1 MLSPVLNTIAAFAFT
16 TFVVCW
22 IGAVVVDRSCGEGGI
37 GRRTLAIILLVAGLA
52 GGWAAV
58 QSWHTG
64 ELRHDQTLEAD
75 YELRR

>member
-16 TFVVCW
+16 AFVVGW
-22 IGAVVVDRSCGEGGI
+22 IGAVVVDRSCGEAGI

-58 QSWHTG
+58 QSWHAG

-75 YELRR
+75 YESRR